1 MTDRSATID
10 WRIFDTDVDDEFD
23 QREDA
28 FEAAQDV
35 VDRGTSL
42 AEEPVCPK

>member
-1 MTDRSATID
+1 MIDRSARID
-10 WRIFDTDVDDEFD
+10 WRIFDKEVDDEFD
-23 QREDA
+23 QLEAA

-35 VDRGTSL
+35 VDRGISL